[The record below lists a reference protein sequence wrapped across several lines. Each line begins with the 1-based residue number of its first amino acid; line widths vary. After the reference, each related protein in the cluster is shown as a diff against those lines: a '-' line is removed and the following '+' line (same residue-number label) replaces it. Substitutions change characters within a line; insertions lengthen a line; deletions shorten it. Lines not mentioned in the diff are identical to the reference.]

1 MTAKMPKAIR
11 AAAPR
16 VRLSA
21 KPVATGAETGPLQTK
36 AIHPDLRVFGL
47 SEFAIGDTRFRVV
60 TEDFHKHKTTADEVI
75 VLKDL
80 RWFEYYGE
88 LIRDRDVCNLV
99 ELGIFEGGS
108 TLLFALLFDWL
119 NIVAIDWQQADQA
132 VLDHVKRLGLED
144 RISLCYGVSQDDRD
158 AVEKAIAAKFGGAPV
173 DMVVDDASHA
183 YRLTRASFE
192 ILFPHLRHRGVYLVE
207 DWAWAHWAGGFQTE
221 QWIDEP
227 ALSNLAFEWT
237 MLLGSRHDILEKVD
251 IRSGT
256 IAAFKSAVQPLFD
269 FRLSDAYLMRGKPLP
284 LI

>member
-1 MTAKMPKAIR
+1 MKSGSPNGREKRSPRRR
-11 AAAPR
+11 AP
-16 VRLSA
+16 
-21 KPVATGAETGPLQTK
+21 ATGLEAM
-36 AIHPDLRVFGL
+36 HPDLRVFSL

-60 TEDFHKHKTTADEVI
+60 NQDFDKYKTTADEVI

-88 LIRDRDVCNLV
+88 LIRERNLRNLV

-108 TLLFALLFDWL
+108 TLLFALLFEEL
-119 NIVAIDWQQADQA
+119 QIAAIDWQQPNPV
-132 VLDHVKRLGLED
+132 VLNHLARLGIED
-144 RISLCYGVSQDDRD
+144 RVSLFYRVSQDDRE
-158 AVEKAIAAKFGGAPV
+158 AVERAVSAKFGGAPI

-183 YRLTRASFE
+183 YRLSRASFE
-192 ILFPHLRHRGVYLVE
+192 ILFPHLRHRGVYVVE

-221 QWIDEP
+221 QWLDQP

-237 MLLGSRHDILEKVD
+237 MLLGSRYDILERVD

-256 IAAFKSAVQPLFD
+256 IAAFKSASQPLPD